1 MKYIFLEKTGKEESS
16 FYKEYLYFIT
26 DNEDFNYSK
35 LSNTE
40 KSLIHFKVSTTQ
52 FNISNFEISV
62 EHNSPNGFE
71 STFGNI
77 YLFFLH
83 NKLSEEPILKFTVDN
98 DNNIIK
104 VEQYEA
110 AEK

>member
-1 MKYIFLEKTGKEESS
+1 MKYIFLEKTDNKEEQS
-16 FYKEYLYFIT
+16 YNEYLYFIT
-26 DNEDFNYSK
+26 DNENFDYSELSDF
-35 LSNTE
+35 E

-52 FNISNFEISV
+52 FNVSNFEISV

-71 STFGNI
+71 SVFGNI

-83 NKLSEEPILKFTVDN
+83 NKLSEKTVLKFTVDN

-110 AEK
+110 AKK

>member
-26 DNEDFNYSK
+26 DNKDFNYSK

-71 STFGNI
+71 SIFGNI

-110 AEK
+110 AKK

>member
-1 MKYIFLEKTGKEESS
+1 MKYIFLEKTGNKEDP

-26 DNEDFNYSK
+26 DNKDFDYSK
-35 LSNTE
+35 LSDFE

-62 EHNSPNGFE
+62 EHNSPSGLE
-71 STFGNI
+71 STFGHI